1 VPADARTS
9 EQPAVPWRT
18 AMETALYGPGGFYH
32 RPEGGPGHHFRT
44 ATSASIDFARAVLR
58 LLAEVDELLGRPSPL
73 MLVEVAA
80 ARGALLAAVHALARD
95 EAPELAG
102 RVRLIG
108 VELAD
113 RPEALPDEVAWVH
126 DLAGLPPVVGL
137 LFANEWLDNVPLDV
151 VEKTAN
157 GPRVVLVDGDGN
169 ESLGPAPDD
178 AALAWLQRWWPDRA
192 EGDRAE
198 IGLPRD
204 EAWAA
209 AVRRTRAGLAV
220 AADYGHDLGART
232 AGVHAGGTLTGYRD
246 GRQVLPVPDGSC
258 DITAHVAIDAV
269 AAAGAA
275 ALAGG
280 GCTLVTDQRTALRAL
295 GVVGDRP
302 PRELASTDPRAYL
315 QALGT
320 AGQRAELTARGGLGD
335 FGWVV
340 HAVGVPLPPSLA
352 AAADAR

>member
-1 VPADARTS
+1 VTAPHANGERR
-9 EQPAVPWRT
+9 AVPWRL
-18 AMETALYGPGGFYH
+18 AMDRALYGPGGFYH

-44 ATSASIDFARAVLR
+44 STSASVDFARAILR

-73 MLVEVAA
+73 MFVEVAA
-80 ARGALLAAVHALARD
+80 ARGALLTAVHALAAAETPD
-95 EAPELAG
+95 LA
-102 RVRLIG
+102 RRLSPAG
-108 VELAD
+108 VELAE
-113 RPEALPDEVAWVH
+113 RPAALPLHVGWVH
-126 DLAGLPPVVGL
+126 DLTELPPVTGL
-137 LFANEWLDNVPLDV
+137 LLANEWLDNVPLDV
-151 VEKTAN
+151 VEETAA
-157 GPRVVLVDGDGN
+157 GPRVVLVDHDGS

-178 AALAWLQRWWPDRA
+178 AALCWLERWWPQRA

-198 IGLPRD
+198 VGLSRD

-220 AADYGHDLGART
+220 AADYSHDLAERSG
-232 AGVHAGGTLTGYRD
+232 GLHAGGTLTGYRD
-246 GRQVLPVPDGSC
+246 GRQVLPVPDGTC
-258 DITAHVAIDAV
+258 DITAHVAIDSV

-275 ALAGG
+275 VLGQH
-280 GCTLVTDQRTALRAL
+280 TTVVTDQRAALRAL

-302 PRELASTDPRAYL
+302 PRELASADPRAYL

-340 HAVGVPLPPSLA
+340 HAVGMPLPASLA
-352 AAADAR
+352 TAAGAR